1 MEVLTQGLGNIGH
14 RGQKPRRKIGAV
26 RVQGLGGRGMERMAE
41 KQDGILRDSSCRG
54 KSSAREHRT
63 GGSLRAQSA
72 SFYGC
77 REGTRYRC
85 DFR

>member
-41 KQDGILRDSSCRG
+41 KQDGILPG
-54 KSSAREHRT
+54 KNT
-63 GGSLRAQSA
+63 GVGFHCLL
-72 SFYGC
+72 
-77 REGTRYRC
+77 EGIVTIQ
-85 DFR
+85 